1 MGAHFVGIHR
11 ERLQE
16 LHEYLSAMLKRPAGH
31 ADGGPMD
38 VDGAYSWFR
47 MRIAAKTLMA
57 DPELGHQRSS
67 ASDIRPGWHDSVPVA
82 RTLSSLYRR
91 VRRTVNGSR

>member
-1 MGAHFVGIHR
+1 
-11 ERLQE
+11 
-16 LHEYLSAMLKRPAGH
+16 
-31 ADGGPMD
+31 MD

-47 MRIAAKTLMA
+47 MRIAALTLMA

-67 ASDIRPGWHDSVPVA
+67 ASDIRQGWHDSLPVA
-82 RTLSSLYRR
+82 RTLSSIYRR